1 LLRGLPDTLMPRSL
15 LVCLM
20 GSLLSGLLAWT
31 PLWAASP
38 LGPPDTSSPRA
49 TFASFVQ
56 LTDHL
61 VEDYVN
67 YQAAPSRT
75 TQRALLRTVE
85 EGRQLMDLSGVPP
98 AAQHE
103 IGTAAIIWL
112 WEVIARVEL
121 PPLEEIP
128 GAGDFVAVDLD
139 DRIGAGAGTSGDPG
153 TGPLTHR
160 PARWRLPETGIHIE
174 RVTHGPRAGEFLFSA
189 RTIAEARTY
198 AEAAREL
205 PYRRP
210 SRLADVSDLSG
221 TALGFS
227 GWMLPPRLM
236 ERLPKWSQV
245 PVAGQVLW
253 KWALLLLS
261 TTVTLGLFVLVLRWT
276 RRRPWDARPASL
288 LRHLSA
294 PLAMLVLAELL
305 RRLLDDQVQITGR
318 VTAWPDYLA
327 ELTSR
332 LALIWT
338 ILLLARW
345 VPDAIIAGS
354 ARAPNARRPNPSLVQ
369 WVARVVALFTI
380 LVLLFSAAQDLGI
393 PVYGLVAGAGVSG
406 LAIALAA
413 RPTLENFI
421 GALNLFADQ
430 PIRVG
435 DLVRFDER
443 HGQGW
448 NPVGRVESIG
458 LRSTRI
464 RQFDRSLITIP
475 NADLVER
482 NIVNLSACEKF
493 LLHQRLGLRH
503 ETSADQLRYLLV
515 RLRELLHGHPMTIH
529 TADDPIRIRF
539 LGFHDHALSVELRAY
554 IRTTSYA
561 EFLAV
566 QEDLMLRVLHC
577 VTEAGTALALPAQRL
592 YMSRDAGLDLAARAT
607 AENSVR
613 QWAAAHEL
621 PFPDLDEAHRRRVSD
636 QLDYPPEGS
645 PGADRG

>member
-1 LLRGLPDTLMPRSL
+1 MRMMSTDGGTQFRPWFLLFW
-15 LVCLM
+15 
-20 GSLLSGLLAWT
+20 LLAFLLGHL
-31 PLWAASP
+31 PVMPGAWAASP

-49 TFASFVQ
+49 TFASFLR
-56 LTDHL
+56 LTDRL
-61 VEDYVN
+61 VEDYAN
-67 YQAAPSRT
+67 YRAAPSPASQRT
-75 TQRALLRTVE
+75 LLRTLE
-85 EGRQLMDLSGVPP
+85 QGKQLMDLSGVAP

-103 IGTAAIIWL
+103 IATATIIWL
-112 WEVIARVEL
+112 WEVIARVDL
-121 PPLEEIP
+121 PPLAEIP
-128 GAGDFVAVDLD
+128 DAE
-139 DRIGAGAGTSGDPG
+139 DPAH
-153 TGPLTHR
+153 P
-160 PARWRLPETGIHIE
+160 PAKWRLPATGIEIE
-174 RVTHGPRAGEFLFSA
+174 RITQGPRAGDYLFSA
-189 RTIAEARTY
+189 RTIAEARAY
-198 AEAAREL
+198 AEAARER
-205 PYRRP
+205 PYRRA
-210 SRLADVSDLSG
+210 SRLAEVSDLSG
-221 TALGFS
+221 VALGFS
-227 GWMLPPRLM
+227 GWMLPPRLI
-236 ERLPKWSQV
+236 ERLPPWARA
-245 PVAGQVLW
+245 PVAGQVVW

-261 TTVTLGLFVLVLRWT
+261 TGVTLGLFGLVLRWA
-276 RRRPWDARPASL
+276 RRQPWDARTTAL

-294 PLAMLVLAELL
+294 PLALLVLTQLL
-305 RRLLDDQVQITGR
+305 CRFLDDQVQITGR
-318 VTAWPDYLA
+318 LTAWPDYLA
-327 ELTSR
+327 ELSGR

-345 VPDAIIAGS
+345 APEALIAAAAKTPG
-354 ARAPNARRPNPSLVQ
+354 ARKPNPSLVQ

-406 LAIALAA
+406 LAVALAA

-448 NPVGRVESIG
+448 NPVGRIESIG

-493 LLHQRLGLRH
+493 LLKQHLALRH

-515 RLRELLHGHPMTIH
+515 RLRELLHGHPMTHH
-529 TADDPIRIRF
+529 TTDDPIRVRF
-539 LGFHDHALSVELRAY
+539 LGFREHAFSVELRAY

-566 QEDLMLRVLHC
+566 QEDLMLRMVQ
-577 VTEAGTALALPAQRL
+577 VVKEAGVAFALPAQTL
-592 YMSRDAGLDLAARAT
+592 YLTRDAGLDPKARAA
-607 AENSVR
+607 AETSVR

-621 PFPDLDEAHRRRVSD
+621 PFPDLDEAQRRRISG

-645 PGADRG
+645 PGAERG